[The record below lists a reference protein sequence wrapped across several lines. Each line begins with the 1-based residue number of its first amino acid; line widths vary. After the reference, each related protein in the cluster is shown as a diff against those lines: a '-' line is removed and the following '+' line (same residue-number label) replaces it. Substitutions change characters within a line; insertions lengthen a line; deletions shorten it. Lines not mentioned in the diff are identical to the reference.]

1 MAINRGFPWLRNQSR
16 VHCPRIRRFSGR
28 ARFGRRSFD
37 SHNGDLVLGTL
48 GTLVRARRQ
57 QPVDLTAGKMKT
69 REELSLPNPLA
80 HDDGQQGMG
89 SPADEADPFNPSKRI
104 KWHSSI
110 DIKLD
115 APAFL
120 TGSYQTPKST
130 LDYTPGGAIDFIG
143 FERLEHEDPREQD
156 DTKVYV
162 QLQNRGPDPATNVK
176 VRVFFTAKTGDNYP
190 DLPADFWASFPDANH
205 ASPVFWLPIGP
216 AITVPEIRPS
226 EPSVVSWNWTVP
238 HTPGSTVGLLAVMTN
253 AQDPVNEVRRTVED
267 VVRTNKHVALREIS
281 PGIPTAA
288 IFVLVLLGIGVAGIV
303 TAAVLTD
310 TI

>member
-1 MAINRGFPWLRNQSR
+1 MLTMVMLSA
-16 VHCPRIRRFSGR
+16 CPRQKEGERCDFR
-28 ARFGRRSFD
+28 AGEGENSD
-37 SHNGDLVLGTL
+37 CGDGLKCIPSGDLCT
-48 GTLVRARRQ
+48 
-57 QPVDLTAGKMKT
+57 
-69 REELSLPNPLA
+69 N
-80 HDDGQQGMG
+80 
-89 SPADEADPFNPSKRI
+89 ADI
-104 KWHSSI
+104 CC
-110 DIKLD
+110 
-115 APAFL
+115 
-120 TGSYQTPKST
+120 
-130 LDYTPGGAIDFIG
+130 
-143 FERLEHEDPREQD
+143 
-156 DTKVYV
+156 
-162 QLQNRGPDPATNVK
+162 PDPATNVK
-176 VRVFFTAKTGDNYP
+176 VRVFFTAKIGDNYP

-253 AQDPVNEVRRTVED
+253 AQDPVNEARRTVED